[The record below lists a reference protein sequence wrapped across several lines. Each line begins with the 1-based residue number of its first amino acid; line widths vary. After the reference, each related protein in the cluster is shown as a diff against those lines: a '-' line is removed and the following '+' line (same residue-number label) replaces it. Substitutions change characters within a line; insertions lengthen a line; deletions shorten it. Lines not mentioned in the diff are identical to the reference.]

1 MDMITTIV
9 RDGEKEEKLEG
20 RENWKRNED
29 SECDVGKELTVF
41 LVQQ

>member
-9 RDGEKEEKLEG
+9 RDGEKEKKLGG
-20 RENWKRNED
+20 RQNRKRNDD
-29 SECDVGKELTVF
+29 SECDVGKELTVS

>member
-9 RDGEKEEKLEG
+9 RDGEKEKKLEG
-20 RENWKRNED
+20 RENRKRNDD